1 MKPITPGLELEI
13 RKGLVSYLLDH
24 TWEGSV
30 IRGRTLISMFGTGY
44 GITTKGNPT
53 WMAIITDEAI
63 SLGWKIVPDPQNDNW
78 WAVSYEPIQMN
89 VSQSPVTKPKTKTS
103 ESESETEVLV
113 RSTDRNTLSSKT
125 KTKTQSLSLRA
136 KTVPTSE
143 SLDFV
148 DEEPHDEPE
157 HEYANGLTMP
167 EFD

>member
-44 GITTKGNPT
+44 GITTKGNPV
-53 WMAIITDEAI
+53 WMAIITDEAL

-78 WAVSYEPIQMN
+78 WAVAYEPIQMN
-89 VSQSPVTKPKTKTS
+89 ISSPVTKTKTKTS
-103 ESESETEVLV
+103 ESESETEAEV
-113 RSTDRNTLSSKT
+113 RSTDRNTLRTKT
-125 KTKTQSLSLRA
+125 KTKTPELSLSLRA
-136 KTVPTSE
+136 KTVPTS
-143 SLDFV
+143 DFV

-157 HEYANGLTMP
+157 NEYTNGLTMP
-167 EFD
+167 EFND